1 MRINARFDDE
11 AERQI
16 NYLTE
21 ATGFSISHVVREAV
35 SRYYHEVRAERAGLR
50 HFAAM
55 IGKGRS
61 GRSDVAGHFKQ
72 YVADAIQAKYA
83 PRPK

>member
-16 NYLTE
+16 IYLTE
-21 ATGFSISHVVREAV
+21 VTGFSVSHVVREAV
-35 SRYYHEVRAERAGLR
+35 SRYYHEVRGERAGLR
-50 HFAAM
+50 HFGAM
-55 IGKGRS
+55 IGKGHS
-61 GRSDVAGHFKQ
+61 GRTDIAGNYKKF
-72 YVADAIQAKYA
+72 VADAIQAKYA